1 MVVDRVISVL
11 NSANDSLVDF
21 NETSDNQGALTVT
34 TASTRFFFLQ
44 FYHNDKLTYFREI
57 FSKYLQNLCRK
68 NFLNLRLTNLIM
80 NVSFILWDSIAF

>member
-34 TASTRFFFLQ
+34 TASTRFFF
-44 FYHNDKLTYFREI
+44 
-57 FSKYLQNLCRK
+57 S
-68 NFLNLRLTNLIM
+68 
-80 NVSFILWDSIAF
+80 SILS